1 MATITGLTQQ
11 KRNKDR
17 VNLFLDGQYAFSL
30 SAIVAASLHENQT
43 LTLEQIERLRGQDQ
57 LEKAKSRAYR
67 YLSYRPRSIA
77 EMQDYLRSKGY
88 DRPLVEEVTG
98 RLVELE
104 LLDDRSFAAYW
115 VEQRNTFNPR
125 SQMALRHELFQKGV
139 DRDIVDDAVSEV
151 DERAAALQ
159 AVEKRAARWISLP
172 QEQFMLK
179 VNSFLQ
185 RRGFGY
191 TVISDVS
198 RQLWESSQTGDDDKN
213 EINLRRSESK

>member
-1 MATITGLTQQ
+1 MATITGLTRQ
-11 KRNKDR
+11 KRNKER
-17 VNLFLDGQYAFSL
+17 VNVFLDGQYAFSL
-30 SAIVAASLHENQT
+30 SAVVAASLYENQT
-43 LTLEQIERLRGQDQ
+43 VTLEQIERLRSHDE
-57 LEKAKSRAYR
+57 LEKAKGRAYR
-67 YLSYRPRSIA
+67 YLSYRPRSIG

-88 DRPLVEEVTG
+88 DQPLVDEVTG

-104 LLDDRSFAAYW
+104 LLDDRAFAAYW
-115 VEQRNTFNPR
+115 VDQRNTFNPR

-151 DERAAALQ
+151 DERAAALH
-159 AVEKRAARWISLP
+159 AVEKRAARWVSLP

-191 TVISDVS
+191 TVISEVS
-198 RQLWESSQTGDDDKN
+198 HQLWESSHTGDDDKN
-213 EINLRRSESK
+213 EINLGRSEWK